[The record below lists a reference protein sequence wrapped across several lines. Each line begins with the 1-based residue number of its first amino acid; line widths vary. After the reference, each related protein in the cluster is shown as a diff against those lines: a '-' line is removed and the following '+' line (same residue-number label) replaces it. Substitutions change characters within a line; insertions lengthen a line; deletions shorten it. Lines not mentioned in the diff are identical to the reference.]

1 METYLK
7 IDVIFIRL
15 GKVSK
20 LQIKLED
27 LFIDI

>member
-1 METYLK
+1 METYLEM
-7 IDVIFIRL
+7 DVIFIRL
-15 GKVSK
+15 GKVPR